1 MPRFPNIRRGHK
13 SVNDKIETVTGGLS
27 GEFARHYMP
36 VVGKQSRTRV
46 ILGQWAISR
55 RHKQS
60 YFGLFWY
67 DDDGV
72 PENQPF
78 RIFHHIDAA
87 ENAMKWLN
95 CGLTPVDVLEV
106 GK

>member
-1 MPRFPNIRRGHK
+1 MSDQSKNPI
-13 SVNDKIETVTGGLS
+13 DGLS
-27 GEFARHYMP
+27 GEFVRHYMP
-36 VVGKQSRTRV
+36 EVGKQSRTRV

-60 YFGLFWY
+60 FFGLFWY

-95 CGLTPVDVLEV
+95 CGLSPVDVLEA